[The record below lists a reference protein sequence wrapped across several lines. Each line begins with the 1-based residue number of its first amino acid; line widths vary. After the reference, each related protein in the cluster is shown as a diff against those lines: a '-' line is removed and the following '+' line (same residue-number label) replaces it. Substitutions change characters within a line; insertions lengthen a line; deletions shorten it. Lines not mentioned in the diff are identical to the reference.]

1 MSRTGHRPRW
11 RSTKSYLMTTP
22 WRRRPSF
29 FQDVALHREPLVLGP
44 EAAQLL
50 LQGRRVPLAGEGL
63 VAAPG
68 EGLLPGPPHAL
79 AEVEGAGDLGQA
91 LALLGDELYGLGL
104 ELGGKRPSCLRHR
117 RAPGFELTLLTRR
130 PPSVGKSTMTSG
142 VSSWSTGSSRSK
154 PGCMGQLQH
163 SGRRVTPISFLRRA
177 MVAEAPADRRPL
189 P

>member
-11 RSTKSYLMTTP
+11 RSTKPYLMTTP

-68 EGLLPGPPHAL
+68 EGLLPGPQHAL
-79 AEVEGAGDLGQA
+79 AEVEVAGDLGQA
-91 LALLGDELYGLGL
+91 LALLGDELDGLSL
-104 ELGGKRPSCLRHR
+104 ELGGERSSCLRHR
-117 RAPGFELTLLTRR
+117 WSPGFELTLLTRR
-130 PPSVGKSTMTSG
+130 PPSVGKATRSLL
-142 VSSWSTGSSRSK
+142 SRR
-154 PGCMGQLQH
+154 H
-163 SGRRVTPISFLRRA
+163 
-177 MVAEAPADRRPL
+177 RPSHAKV
-189 P
+189 